1 MKTCTNIAL
10 ADGMRSIVFTIKAGR
25 QTKEITM
32 KLPEKPFKGGDF
44 RPSTTTKVL
53 DTLLEAVYPGM
64 TEQVELFKRFR
75 TEVRNNALLINSS
88 PARFRDTL
96 ELEGLHNLIE
106 LGQQIT
112 PEGEEAYLFY
122 RSALMKMNSF
132 ASGSGSDELPEVVQA
147 RREAYELKKAETG
160 KKNISR
166 AVETHKANHAK

>member
-1 MKTCTNIAL
+1 MNCTNLAVNKNMTAL
-10 ADGMRSIVFTIKAGR
+10 TLTIDTGAEVRSHEFPCKG
-25 QTKEITM
+25 Q
-32 KLPEKPFKGGDF
+32 FKSGDF
-44 RPSTTTKVL
+44 KPQFIEN
-53 DTLLEAVYPGM
+53 TLRLLVGYYYPNSV
-64 TEQVELFKRFR
+64 EQVDEIKLFRSQLVEL
-75 TEVRNNALLINSS
+75 TALLINSS
-88 PARFRDTL
+88 PSRFRDTL
-96 ELEGLHNLIE
+96 EGLQNLIE

-132 ASGSGSDELPEVVQA
+132 ASGSESDELPEVVQA

>member
-1 MKTCTNIAL
+1 MRTCTNIAL

-25 QTKEITM
+25 QTEEITM

-53 DTLLEAVYPGM
+53 DTILEAVYPGM

-96 ELEGLHNLIE
+96 EGLHNLIE

-132 ASGSGSDELPEVVQA
+132 ASGSETDELPEVVQA
-147 RREAYELKKAETG
+147 RREAYEQKKAETG
-160 KKNISR
+160 KKNIFR